1 MPRKT
6 KVETEK
12 TRSQILLQ
20 ALRLFAAHGYAQTS
34 LNDIAARLHMT
45 KGAVY
50 WHFSSKEAVLEE
62 IISKALERFN
72 WDLRQQMP
80 NGPETFPLVA
90 ELMTK
95 HCVEMVKSRNGIDFF
110 RLMRTRPTWSA
121 GLKAR
126 VQSQFTSFEC
136 LGPKAAY
143 VTALE
148 SDRTAGRIR
157 GDAPIE
163 MIATAALGIFGG
175 LAQMRV
181 DDYLTTDLEATLR
194 FSFTAL
200 WNSVA
205 KEPMPLVLK

>member
-1 MPRKT
+1 MSRKT

-20 ALRLFAAHGYAQTS
+20 ALRLFAARGYAQTS

-62 IISKALERFN
+62 ILAKALERFN
-72 WDLRQQMP
+72 LDLREQMP
-80 NGPETFPLVA
+80 NGPETFLQVA

-95 HCVEMVKSRNGIDFF
+95 HCVEMVKCRNGIDFF
-110 RLMRTRPTWSA
+110 RLVRTRSTWST
-121 GLKAR
+121 GLRAR
-126 VQSQFTSFEC
+126 VQSQFMSFEC

-143 VTALE
+143 VMALE
-148 SDRTAGRIR
+148 ADRAAGRIR
-157 GDAPIE
+157 EDAPIE
-163 MIATAALGIFGG
+163 VIAVAALGIFGG

-181 DDYLTTDLEATLR
+181 DDYLTTDLETTLR

-205 KEPMPLVLK
+205 KEPQPLVLK